1 MTLGYI
7 GLGKMGYPMVLNLLE
22 HGHTVVAYNRS
33 REPLDQVKAAGAVS
47 TYSYDEFFKRLPS
60 PRTIWI
66 MVPHEAVEAVLTE
79 LVPRLSSGDTVIDG
93 GNSPYRQS
101 QERYA
106 RFMVQGISFLDVGIS
121 GGVYG
126 ARHGTCIMVGGD
138 RAAYERCEALFESL
152 SANGGYGYM
161 GASGAGH
168 FVKMIHNAIEYGMME
183 AIAEGFDVLNTAPFP
198 LNLPHIAE
206 LYNHNSVISS
216 RLMGWL
222 ADAYK
227 KHGADLSAISGTVAA
242 TGEGEWTIQYA
253 KEKGVPVPSMELA
266 LAVRRE
272 SEQNPRYAGKILSA
286 LRNEFGGHEVLQ
298 KKV

>member
-22 HGHTVVAYNRS
+22 HGHMVVAYNRS
-33 REPLDQVKAAGAVS
+33 REPIDQVKAAGALP
-47 TYSYDEFFKRLPS
+47 TYSYDEFIKELPS

-66 MVPHEAVEAVLTE
+66 MVPHEAVEAVLAE
-79 LVPRLSSGDTVIDG
+79 LAPRLNSGDTLVDG
-93 GNSPYRQS
+93 GNSPYQIS
-101 QERYA
+101 QKRHTDFAA
-106 RFMVQGISFLDVGIS
+106 RGISFLDVGIS

-138 RAAYERCEALFESL
+138 RAAYDRYESLFESL

-161 GASGAGH
+161 GESGAGH
-168 FVKMIHNAIEYGMME
+168 FVKMVHNAIEYGMMQ
-183 AIAEGFDVLNTAPFP
+183 AIAEGFDVLNAAPFT
-198 LNLPHIAE
+198 LDLPHIAE
-206 LYNHNSVISS
+206 LYNHNSVITS

-222 ADAYK
+222 SDAYK
-227 KHGADLSAISGTVAA
+227 KHGADLREISGVVAA
-242 TGEGEWTIQYA
+242 TGGGEWTINYA
-253 KEKGVPVPSMELA
+253 KEKGIPVPSMESA

-272 SEQNPRYAGKILSA
+272 SDQDPRYAGKILSA
-286 LRNEFGGHEVLQ
+286 LRNEFGGHEVLH